1 MPEPTPVEGMS
12 TRPRADTPC
21 DVIVT
26 TELRTAATTVGRSV
40 VAIGPGFV
48 PVAVVTPAG
57 APGLGAGVVCAVRSG
72 PATRAAVP
80 PAARI
85 ADSRAAPRM
94 AAVPPERDRARR
106 TGAGAADGAAEK

>member
-1 MPEPTPVEGMS
+1 MKPFAVRTMPEPTPVEGMS

-21 DVIVT
+21 EVIVT
-26 TELRTAATTVGRSV
+26 TELRTAATTDGRSV
-40 VAIGPGFV
+40 VAPGLGLA

-57 APGLGAGVVCAVRSG
+57 APALAAGAAWPVRSG

-85 ADSRAAPRM
+85 ADSSAAPRM
-94 AAVPPERDRARR
+94 AAIPPER
-106 TGAGAADGAAEK
+106 E